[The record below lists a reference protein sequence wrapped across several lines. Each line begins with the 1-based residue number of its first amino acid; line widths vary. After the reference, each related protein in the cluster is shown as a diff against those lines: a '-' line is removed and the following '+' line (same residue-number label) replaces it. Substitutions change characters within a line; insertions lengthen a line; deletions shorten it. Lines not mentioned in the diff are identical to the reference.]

1 MKAALNRQRAAWLVL
16 ALLLSY
22 LFTWALSSLSAL
34 CLVRLALPR
43 SEAVLIASMAGFM
56 LFPLLGLWLFGARR
70 ARRGAVVVAMAS
82 VSMLVTTRWLGGGA

>member
-22 LFTWALSSLSAL
+22 LFIWALSSLSAL

-43 SEAVLIASMAGFM
+43 SEAVLISSILGFV
-56 LFPLLGLWLFGARR
+56 LFPLLGLWLFGARQAWR
-70 ARRGAVVVAMAS
+70 QGGAVAVAS
-82 VSMLVTTRWLGGGA
+82 VLMLAAARGLSGGA